1 MEINNFL
8 KTEFNRLRHKWRRLK
23 KELESI
29 ENICNLAWSEFYPT
43 LAREL
48 HEKGIKDPFVTESAK
63 KNNENNSIFESDE
76 LKKKYRE
83 AARLTHP
90 DKNKTYNVDVFKNIS
105 KAKKEGSLNKFYDEL
120 KKTNISKGEITHLEI
135 DNISKE
141 ISSLE
146 KKISEMHRSVYIK
159 WFYETEV
166 NRKKIIEIT
175 IKKINNDQKKNKII

>member
-8 KTEFNRLRHKWRRLK
+8 VSEFNRLRNKWRELK
-23 KELESI
+23 KELDSI
-29 ENICNLAWSEFYPT
+29 ENISDLAWSQFYPVLT
-43 LAREL
+43 RKLDSAGL
-48 HEKGIKDPFVTESAK
+48 KNPFLEETSK
-63 KNNENNSIFESDE
+63 KNNKSDSIFESNE

-90 DKNKTYNVDVFKNIS
+90 DKSKKYDPDIFKNIS

-120 KKTNISKGEITHLEI
+120 KKTKISKGEITHLEI

-146 KKISEMHRSVYIK
+146 SKISEMHKSLHIQ

-166 NRKKIIEIT
+166 NRKKIIELT
-175 IKKINNDQKKNKII
+175 IEKINNDQKKNKNT